1 MEDNL
6 EKVTIHL
13 DSKNAEF
20 VDNYEFFVDIL
31 DDIKNVIYIKT
42 LKTEIYTTHNYKYNS
57 KYDGT
62 QKEYFE
68 NGDYIY
74 VSLNNFNRISVLSK
88 EVIPLTI
95 HDMGGDPT
103 LQKEYPYNGT
113 GPYLKSQWDTNV
125 NVDPLTGITVLFNSG
140 KSNQYGISRNTN
152 NLPVNFKIK
161 DTKTNL
167 LKYYDAVNI
176 VKDNST
182 LVGDLQAAATKP
194 YYLFKNELTGTSCG
208 PNDTNTLVVN
218 PIEPELKRFSIN
230 LWYVNE
236 DGRHEK
242 LELRKDNETYRDDL
256 GIFRVIVSF
265 TIFYKRKKITRV

>member
-13 DSKNAEF
+13 DTKNAEF
-20 VDNYEFFVDIL
+20 VDNYEFYVDIL

-42 LKTEIYTTHNYKYNS
+42 LKTEIYTTPNYKYTS

-62 QKEYFE
+62 QKDYFE

-74 VSLNNFNRISVLSK
+74 VTLNNYNRINVLSK
-88 EVIPLTI
+88 EVIPLTKD
-95 HDMGGDPT
+95 DMGDDT
-103 LQKEYPYNGT
+103 TQQKEYPYNGN
-113 GPYLKSQWDTNV
+113 GPYLKSQWDANVTN
-125 NVDPLTGITVLFNSG
+125 GATVLFNAG
-140 KSNQYGISRNTN
+140 KSGQYGNIRDRN

-161 DTKTNL
+161 ERKSNL
-167 LKYYDAVNI
+167 LKYYDAINI
-176 VKDNST
+176 VKSDSN
-182 LVGDLQAAATKP
+182 LVGDLQTSATRP
-194 YYLFKNELTGTSCG
+194 YYLFKNELSGTSCG

-218 PIEPELKRFSIN
+218 PIEPELKRFTVN

-242 LELRKDNETYRDDL
+242 LELKKENEVWRDDL
-256 GIFRVIVSF
+256 GIFRVVISF
-265 TIFYKRKKITRV
+265 TIYYKRKKITRV

>member
-13 DSKNAEF
+13 DTKNAEF
-20 VDNYEFFVDIL
+20 IDDNEFYVDIL

-42 LKTEIYTTHNYKYNS
+42 LKTEIYTTPNYKYTS

-62 QKEYFE
+62 SKDYFE

-88 EVIPLTI
+88 EVIPQTKD
-95 HDMGGDPT
+95 DMGDDST
-103 LQKEYPYNGT
+103 QQREYPFNGD

-125 NVDPLTGITVLFNSG
+125 TAGITVLFNP
-140 KSNQYGISRNTN
+140 GISNTYGTIRDTN
-152 NLPVNFKIK
+152 NLPINFKIK
-161 DTKTNL
+161 DERSNL

-176 VKDNST
+176 VKNNST
-182 LVGDLQAAATKP
+182 LVGDLQDPGTRP

-218 PIEPELKRFSIN
+218 PIEPELKRFSVN

-236 DGRHEK
+236 DGKHEK
-242 LELRKDNETYRDDL
+242 LELRKNNKTYTDDL
-256 GIFRVIVSF
+256 GIFRVVISF
-265 TIFYKRKKITRV
+265 TIYYKRKKITRV